1 MLCHEVLILSP
12 KQHGPTDG
20 AHLQTATGRRDH
32 SLKETLRVTLGLA
45 IPHLGIYPNEIILVL
60 FMWPN
65 NHYRSCQN
73 KGATTRGCAGQAECL
88 GGDQGARGEEG
99 EGGGGMRGRTRLPAG
114 RPGCSG
120 NDQTAGLA
128 RGEATGSS
136 PTSARAPPLLMP
148 PASETRRVS
157 GSEHSGGQGT
167 FSGDPSLQI
176 QYLFWVGWIFFFLV
190 KQSSLDHFMLRAYRE
205 GQALDSG
212 IPQKVTY
219 PGQRGD
225 SSQNEKW

>member
-157 GSEHSGGQGT
+157 GSNTQEGRERSVVIHPCRFSICSGLAG
-167 FSGDPSLQI
+167 
-176 QYLFWVGWIFFFLV
+176 FFFSWL
-190 KQSSLDHFMLRAYRE
+190 SNLLWIT
-205 GQALDSG
+205 LC
-212 IPQKVTY
+212 
-219 PGQRGD
+219 
-225 SSQNEKW
+225 